1 MASTIRFLM
10 VTLTLHVASG
20 MLFAL
25 DVEQLAAKLEAEVP
39 RLMQEEHVPG
49 LSMVLIRENR
59 IVWKGCFG
67 VRIAGKPAKV
77 DHDTA
82 FEAASMS
89 KPLFSYAV
97 LKLVEKAEFDLDR
110 PLDSYLPEPYL
121 PDQPLAKKITG
132 RMVMLH
138 RTGLPNWREGGW
150 RSGAPLPVQKE
161 PGTCF
166 TYSGEGYLFLQ
177 TAIEQ
182 LTTNP

>member
-1 MASTIRFLM
+1 MSNALRFLILA
-10 VTLTLHVASG
+10 LTCHVASG

-25 DVEQLAAKLEAEVP
+25 DTEQVAARLEAEVP
-39 RLMQEEHVPG
+39 RLMKEERVPG

-67 VRIAGKPAKV
+67 VRVAGKPVKV
-77 DHDTA
+77 DYDTV

-89 KPLFSYAV
+89 KSLFSYAV
-97 LKLVEKAEFDLDR
+97 LKLVEKGEFDLDR

-150 RSGAPLPVQKE
+150 RSGGPLPVQKE
-161 PGTCF
+161 PDTCF
-166 TYSGEGYLFLQ
+166 TYSGEG
-177 TAIEQ
+177 
-182 LTTNP
+182 